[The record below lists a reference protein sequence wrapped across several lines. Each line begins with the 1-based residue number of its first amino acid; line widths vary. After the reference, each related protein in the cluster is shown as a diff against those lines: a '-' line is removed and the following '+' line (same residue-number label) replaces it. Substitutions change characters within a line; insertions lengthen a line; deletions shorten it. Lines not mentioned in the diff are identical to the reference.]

1 MQAAGRAFW
10 RVAPLLMG
18 ACVGV
23 AALARWRGG
32 SAVLPLA
39 MLAGGA
45 LLLLA
50 GLVYMRRPHAV
61 PDAVAARLDE
71 AAAAGGE
78 IRSASWFAVR
88 ERRDPWTDFHLE
100 RAALRLR
107 TADWTALY
115 PAHSAARPVAVT
127 VVLALCLAALV
138 LGPQRDSA
146 GAGTPAPS
154 LREPG
159 AASAED
165 LLPELQRQLEALLAA
180 AEAGTGAPTGTP
192 ATAAQLRD
200 LIGRLAALRDAGR
213 LKDLARAMSPSPG
226 DRSGEPAGDL
236 KAIADRARNA
246 ARMPG
251 VAPEAR
257 ETLEKLAEMT
267 DSARASQLRAEE
279 AGEPVSSA
287 ETRQSAAAPGTKEGE
302 VDEASIQS
310 VSEAETGGGAGVIMM
325 GSEDD
330 ASGKV
335 APGLGLGGG
344 SNARTDSG
352 RMADLDAALR
362 RETVEASAD
371 APGQSVETDVRRKT
385 EHGEATVTYARSAA
399 ATFDRGRAVAPPA
412 VPESRRTAVQTYFIR
427 KP

>member
-1 MQAAGRAFW
+1 
-10 RVAPLLMG
+10 MG
-18 ACVGV
+18 A
-23 AALARWRGG
+23 AALTRWRGG
-32 SAVLPLA
+32 SAVLPVA

-50 GLVYMRRPHAV
+50 GLIFMRRPHVV

-71 AAAAGGE
+71 AAGVGGE
-78 IRSASWFAVR
+78 LRSASWFAMR
-88 ERRDPWTDFHLE
+88 ESRDAWADFHLE
-100 RAALRLR
+100 RAALRLQ
-107 TADWTALY
+107 TADWTASY
-115 PAHSAARPVAVT
+115 PAPSAARAKAVT
-127 VVLALCLAALV
+127 VVLALFLAALV
-138 LGPQRDSA
+138 LGPTRDSA
-146 GAGTPAPS
+146 GAGTPGHS
-154 LREPG
+154 LRGNG
-159 AASAED
+159 AASAEA

-180 AEAGTGAPTGTP
+180 AEAGRATPTGSP

-200 LIGRLAALRDAGR
+200 LIGRLTALRDAGR

-226 DRSGEPAGDL
+226 GRSGEAAGDL

-257 ETLEKLAEMT
+257 ETLETLAEMT
-267 DSARASQLRAEE
+267 DSARASQLRADES
-279 AGEPVSSA
+279 GEPVSSA
-287 ETRQSAAAPGTKEGE
+287 QARRSDAAPGTKEGA

-310 VSEAETGGGAGVIMM
+310 VSEAEAGGGAGVIMM

-344 SNARTDSG
+344 SGARTDSG

-362 RETVEASAD
+362 RETVEASTD
-371 APGQSVETDVRRKT
+371 APGQSVETEVRRKT
-385 EHGEATVTYARSAA
+385 EHGEATVTYARSAPA
-399 ATFDRGRAVAPPA
+399 AFDRGRAVAPPA
-412 VPESRRTAVQTYFIR
+412 VPESRRTAVHTYFIR
-427 KP
+427 RP